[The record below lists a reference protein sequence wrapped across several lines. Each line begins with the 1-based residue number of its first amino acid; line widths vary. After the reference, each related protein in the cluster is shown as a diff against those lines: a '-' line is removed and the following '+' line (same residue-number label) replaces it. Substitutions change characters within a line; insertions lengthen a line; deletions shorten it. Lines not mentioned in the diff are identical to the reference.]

1 MRFDDNDIHL
11 NKLLESDSVEELIK
25 SNKQEI
31 ENNPNSKATQ
41 CKIIKNKILNKK
53 AKDYSYTQHI
63 PRPVYTGPYKRENGK
78 ITQKTEMCNK
88 MDQLQGKCIPL
99 SYIKPALFKM
109 PNTSP
114 DQNGDLVLLKPGN
127 LLKSSKGI
135 NDKQHGFFSKMASK
149 PGAEILNLMAGG
161 VSDMINSITADASK
175 QIEVA
180 IPGSYGLKR
189 FKQEYSEKY
198 FPNDLESIIDN
209 LDSTFVQPVGDLV
222 SGGGYCSY
230 DMRKN
235 GQCTPLGSN
244 YVIDV
249 DIDDTDPDKN
259 KYIYMENIPPPELG
273 NLRGIIPGLG
283 EDIISLVTVP
293 LNQMGLSVSLKK
305 IAETEWV
312 QQRIPIGNAYSV
324 DAVSDNNRL
333 TLFLSYCLQM
343 ETFLEEADVDPSNIT
358 KLTKFCE
365 ALGLQQNQPYLTSKY
380 SEVKKKCSELVGTT
394 DKPISYCA
402 YIYYGGK
409 GQDFSKKEKKEL
421 GMPPLTIKE
430 KLLYNFII
438 CKDNNKACDTKKG
451 AYCKQGA
458 YSSKQ
463 PGANLLELIQLG
475 FSSSKAEIATEEN
488 PEFSD
493 AYKHLCPKTCGSP
506 CDTSIQKYLDKF
518 MFNPI
523 ESSPTTISATIS
535 ATATTAATATGYAKV
550 VADARR
556 GRLVGAF
563 YATATDGVSMRFYD
577 LRGRSKIKEGSIQ
590 AMVARGQVVKST
602 VNAWDKIFI
611 DNGYYIELYSSPEP
625 NEKEKEKISLGPG
638 VWDITKIKFPGG
650 SDKRLAQISP
660 VKNNIGYYKFLE
672 DNGTT
677 PKFKENQPGQLIYKI
692 TQKPKKA
699 DSTPVP
705 MVISM
710 QKKMTFLE
718 KYKTLYLKNE
728 TIIKGQVKAIPTSK
742 PIIDYFTN
750 KEQYSYSY
758 SNNLLIIIMFF
769 MALFILYVY
778 I

>member
-63 PRPVYTGPYKRENGK
+63 PRPVYTGPYKRDAVSGK
-78 ITQKTEMCNK
+78 IIRTEMCNK

-99 SYIKPALFKM
+99 SYIKPAPFKM

-175 QIEVA
+175 QIEKA

-189 FKQEYSEKY
+189 FKQGYSDKY
-198 FPNDLESIIDN
+198 FPNNLESIMDN
-209 LDSTFVQPVGDLV
+209 LDSTYVQPVGDLV

-249 DIDDTDPDKN
+249 DINDTDPDKN
-259 KYIYMENIPPPELG
+259 KYIYMENIPGQELG

-312 QQRIPIGNAYSV
+312 HQNIPIGDAYSI

-343 ETFLEEADVDPSNIT
+343 ETFLEEADVDATNIT
-358 KLTKFCE
+358 RLTKFCE
-365 ALGLQQNQPYLTSKY
+365 ALGLQENQTYLTANY
-380 SEVKKKCSELVGTT
+380 SDIKKKCSELVGTA

-402 YIYYGGK
+402 YIYYGGQ

-421 GMPPLTIKE
+421 GIPPLTIKE

-438 CKDNNKACDTKKG
+438 CKDNNKACGTKKG

-463 PGANLLELIQLG
+463 PGANLLELIQMG
-475 FSSSKAEIATEEN
+475 FSSSKAEIATEEK
-488 PEFSD
+488 PDFSD
-493 AYKHLCPKTCGSP
+493 AYTLLCPKTCNSA
-506 CDTSIQKYLDKF
+506 CDMSIQKYLNKF

-523 ESSPTTISATIS
+523 ESKKKS
-535 ATATTAATATGYAKV
+535 
-550 VADARR
+550 
-556 GRLVGAF
+556 
-563 YATATDGVSMRFYD
+563 
-577 LRGRSKIKEGSIQ
+577 GS
-590 AMVARGQVVKST
+590 T
-602 VNAWDKIFI
+602 
-611 DNGYYIELYSSPEP
+611 
-625 NEKEKEKISLGPG
+625 
-638 VWDITKIKFPGG
+638 
-650 SDKRLAQISP
+650 SD
-660 VKNNIGYYKFLE
+660 
-672 DNGTT
+672 
-677 PKFKENQPGQLIYKI
+677 PK
-692 TQKPKKA
+692 
-699 DSTPVP
+699 
-705 MVISM
+705 VISM
-710 QKKMTFLE
+710 RKKMTFLE
-718 KYKTLYLKNE
+718 KYKTVYLKNE
-728 TIIKGQVKAIPTSK
+728 TIIKGQVKAIPTSR
-742 PIIDYFTN
+742 PIIDHFTN
-750 KEQYSYSY
+750 KGQYSC
-758 SNNLLIIIMFF
+758 SNNLLLIIMFF